1 MNVHDASAA
10 LDVLIARKQW
20 GELTD
25 ERFREALL
33 DLRTTL
39 NSQHD
44 PKCRMWILP
53 VIEEMIAACD
63 SVQV

>member
-25 ERFREALL
+25 ERFREVLL
-33 DLRTTL
+33 DMRTTL
-39 NSQHD
+39 TNQHD
-44 PKCRMWILP
+44 PKCQMWILP
-53 VIEEMIAACD
+53 VIEEMIAVWD